1 MYSLEEFN
9 KNGVAWPFQVEEDID
24 LVNNF
29 EKKYH
34 DFQNNAQNIIGR
46 QITLKPNLLSKFFDS
61 FLDHPLIL
69 PKVKKIIGDDI
80 YVWSSAIFA
89 KAPGEGR
96 IVSYHQDNPYWQLS
110 NQKVVTVWIALTNS
124 SKDSGAL
131 ELVPK
136 SHNIGLIN
144 KLDVGNAREAYL
156 RGEKTTKE
164 SDLLSFNQNLDDFIK
179 HHPPKFVNLKPG
191 EFSIHHVNTVHGS
204 GVNNTN
210 NYRVGFAIRYVS
222 SDTKHLE
229 TNKDKAIHICGKKNS
244 YYDEEARPKSDFD
257 QDAINQYKKSM
268 DSTGVFGNKK
278 Y

>member
-1 MYSLEEFN
+1 MYSLEKFDQ
-9 KNGVAWPFQVEEDID
+9 NGVAWPFQVQEDSD
-24 LVNNF
+24 LANGF
-29 EKKYH
+29 EKEFH
-34 DFQNNAQNIIGR
+34 DFQNKAQNIIGKK
-46 QITLKPNLLSKFFDS
+46 ITLKPNLLSTFFDN

-69 PKVKKIIGDDI
+69 PKVKKIIGEDI
-80 YVWSSAIFA
+80 YVWSSAIFS

-136 SHNIGLIN
+136 SHNKGLIN
-144 KLDVGNAREAYL
+144 KLDVSNAREAYL

-164 SDLLSFNQNLDDFIK
+164 SDLLSFNQNLDNFIK
-179 HHPPKFVNLKPG
+179 NHPPKIVNLKPG

-204 GVNNTN
+204 GVNNTD

-229 TNKDKAIHICGKKNS
+229 TNKDRAIHICGKKNS
-244 YYDEEARPKSDFD
+244 YYEEEVRPKFDFD
-257 QDAINQYKKSM
+257 QDAINQYKISM